1 MILAPKSKLLKQ
13 RHGDAPTIVQIL
25 PAMVRGGVERGTVE
39 MADAIQKHG
48 GRAVVIS
55 HGGPMVR
62 HLDRLGA
69 THHQLDVH
77 TKNPFR
83 WPQVRRQLKAILSRE
98 NADLVHIRSRVPA
111 WIALPAAAALGIAT
125 VSTVHGRFVAM
136 SAFKRIYNR
145 KLLKTDHVI
154 AISNYVKDLI
164 TSQYVG
170 VEDRLTVVHR
180 GVDIDLFN
188 PGNVNQTR
196 IVNFVEGLAIP
207 EDVPVI
213 MLPARATMWKG
224 HRILLQALAKIKD
237 RPFICLMI
245 GAGDGKP
252 AFVSEL
258 VRLGQQLGLEGRF
271 RLTPLVDDMPA
282 ALMVADVVAMPS
294 ITPEPFG
301 RVALE
306 AQAMGRPVVAF
317 DHGGATES
325 IRHGETGWLAIPGDA
340 DSLAAALQAALDLG
354 PRKRKMLA
362 ATARQHIEANF
373 STETMCRQTIK
384 IYRRVL
390 DRAAANRNAKS

>member
-1 MILAPKSKLLKQ
+1 
-13 RHGDAPTIVQIL
+13 
-25 PAMVRGGVERGTVE
+25 
-39 MADAIQKHG
+39 
-48 GRAVVIS
+48 
-55 HGGPMVR
+55 
-62 HLDRLGA
+62 
-69 THHQLDVH
+69 
-77 TKNPFR
+77 
-83 WPQVRRQLKAILSRE
+83 LSLE
-98 NADLVHIRSRVPA
+98 NADLVHVRSRAPA

-125 VSTVHGRFVAM
+125 VSTVHGRFTTL
-136 SAFKRIYNR
+136 SALKRIYNR

-164 TSQYVG
+164 TSQYVE
-170 VEDRLTVVHR
+170 VESRLTVVHR

-188 PGNVNQTR
+188 PDNVNQTR
-196 IVNFVEGLAIP
+196 IVNIVEALAIP
-207 EDVPVI
+207 EDEPVI
-213 MLPARATMWKG
+213 MLPARATKWKG
-224 HRILLQALAKIKD
+224 HWVLLQALAKIKD

-258 VRLGQQLGLEGRF
+258 VRYGQQLGLEGRF

-325 IRHGETGWLAIPGDA
+325 IRHDETGWLAIPGDV
-340 DSLAAALQAALDLG
+340 DSLAVALQAALDLKL
-354 PRKRKMLA
+354 RKRKTLA
-362 ATARQHIEANF
+362 TTARQHIEANF

>member
-1 MILAPKSKLLKQ
+1 MIVAPKSKLLKQ
-13 RHGDAPTIVQIL
+13 RQGDAPTIVQIL
-25 PAMVRGGVERGTVE
+25 PAMVRGGVERGTIE

-48 GRAVVIS
+48 GRAIVVS
-55 HGGPMVR
+55 RGGPMVR

-69 THHQLDVH
+69 THYQLDVH

-83 WPQVRRQLKAILSRE
+83 WPQVRSRLKTILSRE
-98 NADLVHIRSRVPA
+98 NADLVHVRSRVPA
-111 WIALPAAAALGIAT
+111 WIALPAAAALGIAM
-125 VSTVHGRFVAM
+125 VSTVHGRFTTL
-136 SAFKRIYNR
+136 SALKRIYNR
-145 KLLKTDHVI
+145 KLLKADHVI
-154 AISNYVKDLI
+154 AISNYVKELI
-164 TSQYVG
+164 TKQYVG
-170 VEDRLTVVHR
+170 VEERLTVVHR

-188 PGNVNQTR
+188 PDNVNQTR

-207 EDVPVI
+207 ADVPVI

-224 HRILLQALAKIKD
+224 HRILLQALAKIRD

-258 VRLGQQLGLEGRF
+258 VRYGQQLGLEGRF

-325 IRHGETGWLAIPGDA
+325 IRHGETGWLSIPGDA
-340 DSLAAALQAALDLG
+340 DSLAVALQAALALS
-354 PRKRKMLA
+354 PRKRKTLA
-362 ATARQHIEANF
+362 TTARQHIEANF

-390 DRAAANRNAKS
+390 DRAAASRNAKS

>member
-1 MILAPKSKLLKQ
+1 MIVAPKSKLLKQ
-13 RHGDAPTIVQIL
+13 RQGDAPTIVQIL
-25 PAMVRGGVERGTVE
+25 PAMVRGGVERGTIE

-48 GRAVVIS
+48 GRAIVVS
-55 HGGPMVR
+55 RGGPMVR
-62 HLDRLGA
+62 HLDRLGV
-69 THHQLDVH
+69 THYQLDVH
-77 TKNPFR
+77 SKNPFR
-83 WPQVRRQLKAILSRE
+83 WPQVRSRLKTILSLE
-98 NADLVHIRSRVPA
+98 NADLVHVRSRVPA
-111 WIALPAAAALGIAT
+111 WIALPAAAALGIAM
-125 VSTVHGRFVAM
+125 VSTVHGRFTTL
-136 SAFKRIYNR
+136 SALKRIYNR

-154 AISNYVKDLI
+154 AISNYVKELI
-164 TSQYVG
+164 TKQYAD
-170 VEDRLTVVHR
+170 VEERLTVVHR

-188 PGNVNQTR
+188 PDNVNQTR

-207 EDVPVI
+207 ADAPVI

-258 VRLGQQLGLEGRF
+258 VRYGQQLGLEGRF

-325 IRHGETGWLAIPGDA
+325 IRHGETGWLSIPGDA
-340 DSLAAALQAALDLG
+340 DSLAVALQAALALS
-354 PRKRKMLA
+354 PRKRKALA
-362 ATARQHIEANF
+362 TTARQHIEANF

-390 DRAAANRNAKS
+390 DRGVASRNAKL